1 MIDEKKIREL
11 VNRIIEGTDLFI
23 VELKLMPGNAIEL
36 VLDSDT
42 QLTVNDCARVNREMY
57 DELDATETDDF
68 ELTVFSAGLTE
79 PLKLK
84 RQYIKNIGREMDANL
99 KSGRK
104 IKGTLTAV
112 NDNSIE
118 IEYISKEKSP
128 EGKGKVNVVHKE
140 TIADDQLKSIKQI
153 IKI

>member
-68 ELTVFSAGLTE
+68 ELTVFSAGLPA